1 MCSWNLGTCVPPEIL
16 GADGVIPQ
24 KQPLI
29 RSLRLTTDFTC
40 LHYFDAECGIDLSR
54 FRQLRQLSWKAP
66 NADNLDTLSVAIRN
80 NSTHLEKLELD
91 FVHWQKLQDDLGYY
105 DDNDD
110 TSGILPQNY
119 FIRRVLFLNKR
130 SPRPLLPANRVLSL
144 SQVPIAAEMTDV
156 VNFDILVSLTLRIC
170 LGWDRFLQRVTQ
182 LNVPINLKT
191 LEIQESSSVSCSWT
205 EDILADFLNA
215 FEGLEE
221 LYISHVGP
229 VPALDFWN
237 RIIHRHT
244 TLKRFVHHQRT
255 IDIDDE
261 SPHFEEEHDLSDLAI
276 LGRELRQI
284 KEAPSQN
291 PLAWLNLEFIG
302 LACVPERLV
311 SACDLPPYASPNGNI
326 L

>member
-1 MCSWNLGTCVPPEIL
+1 
-16 GADGVIPQ
+16 
-24 KQPLI
+24 
-29 RSLRLTTDFTC
+29 
-40 LHYFDAECGIDLSR
+40 
-54 FRQLRQLSWKAP
+54 
-66 NADNLDTLSVAIRN
+66 
-80 NSTHLEKLELD
+80 
-91 FVHWQKLQDDLGYY
+91 
-105 DDNDD
+105 
-110 TSGILPQNY
+110 
-119 FIRRVLFLNKR
+119 
-130 SPRPLLPANRVLSL
+130 
-144 SQVPIAAEMTDV
+144 MTDV
-156 VNFDILVSLTLRIC
+156 INFDILVSLTLRIC
-170 LGWDRFLQRVTQ
+170 LGWDRFLQRVIQ

-215 FEGLEE
+215 LEGLEE
-221 LYISHVGP
+221 LHISHVGP
-229 VPALDFWN
+229 VPGLGFWN

-302 LACVPERLV
+302 LACVPERLKYLLLPFKSKTSLKV
-311 SACDLPPYASPNGNI
+311 LHIRQSGSDLKHYASWAWRGRIVPRDKEAWLRMIIMAFGDFAYGGRSITNNFLYGRNTEGNSHFRLLSEYEPEWKNI
-326 L
+326 RDEYLNALGACPVEPLLGD